1 MQNKNNP
8 QENETKSQRDS
19 LDLRVNIAGV
29 EWKNPITT
37 ASGTFSAR
45 ESGAFYDL
53 NKLGA
58 VTTKGV
64 ANVAWNGNPT
74 PRIAETYG
82 GMLNAVGL
90 QNPGVENFISEEI
103 PYIKKYDTK
112 LIANVAGHTI
122 EEYCRTVECL
132 NNTDVDMM
140 EINISCPNVKEGG
153 IGFGT
158 DARMAAA
165 VTKAVKTIAKKPI
178 IIKLTPNVTNI
189 AEIAKAVEEE
199 GADAVSLINTLLG
212 MRIDVHRGRTV
223 LANKTGG
230 LSGPAI
236 KPVAVR
242 MVYQVRRAV
251 QIPIIGLGGIMTG
264 EDVAEFIMAGA
275 NAVAIGTAAL
285 INPSA
290 PITILEELK
299 RYMKQMGFHNIKQ
312 IQQAFQD

>member
-1 MQNKNNP
+1 MQNNNNP
-8 QENETKSQRDS
+8 SNKEIENED
-19 LDLRVNIAGV
+19 LDLRVKIAGV

-37 ASGTFSAR
+37 ASGTFSAK
-45 ESGAFYDL
+45 ESSAFYDL
-53 NKLGA
+53 GKLGA

-64 ANVAWNGNPT
+64 SDVPWSGNPT

-90 QNPGVENFISEEI
+90 QNPGVEAFISEEI

-112 LIANVAGHTI
+112 LIANVAGHTL
-122 EEYCRTVECL
+122 EEYCRTVEKL
-132 NNTDVDMM
+132 NDTDVDMM

-158 DARMAAA
+158 DAKMAAE
-165 VTKAVKTIAKKPI
+165 VTKAVKSLTKKPI
-178 IIKLTPNVTNI
+178 IIKLTPNVTSI
-189 AEIAKAVEEE
+189 SEIAKAVEAE

-212 MRIDVHRGRTV
+212 MRIDVRRGRTV

-230 LSGPAI
+230 LSGPSV

-242 MVYQVRRAV
+242 MVYEVRKAV
-251 QIPIIGLGGIMTG
+251 RIPIIGLGGIMTG
-264 EDVAEFIMAGA
+264 EDAAEFLMAGA

-285 INPSA
+285 INPTA
-290 PITILEELK
+290 PIDILEGLK
-299 RYMKQMGFHNIKQ
+299 TYMKEMGFQNIQQ
-312 IQQAFQD
+312 IQNAFCD